1 MRHQRIVHGVVVG
14 DSVAD
19 REPLEVE
26 GSVVDE
32 SRGQSRN
39 VNASVALASDVEV
52 VCGIFW
58 KSLEEVLESFVVVEG
73 SLSQNGQVSSDD
85 VV

>member
-26 GSVVDE
+26 GRVVDE

-39 VNASVALASDVEV
+39 VNPSVALASDVEV